1 VVAPRPTN
9 ARLAL
14 TVRVVFLG
22 SQEIGA
28 RCLEVVLRAGHD
40 VVGVGTFEP
49 GGHERWTDDVARIA
63 LERGLPR
70 IRGRRFR
77 TPAAVEELRALAP
90 DILLAVGWRWILP
103 EEVLAVPPRG
113 CLGIHGSLLPR
124 LRGFAPVNWAL
135 IRDERETGPT
145 LFYFDR
151 GTDTGDIV
159 GQQPFVITDD
169 DDAATVRARLA
180 DAAVELLAEH
190 LPGLAAG
197 TAPRTPQNE
206 SGASYGARRT
216 PEDGAI
222 DWRGE
227 PRTVFNW
234 VRGLTRPYPGAF
246 GEIAGRRVVVWK
258 VRPLPGP
265 GPGPGR
271 FDGTAGRPVVGA
283 GSGAVEVVEAALL
296 GDESHGAMQ
305 HVAEEL
311 RRAGGF
317 DPLPGTS

>member
-1 VVAPRPTN
+1 M
-9 ARLAL
+9 
-14 TVRVVFLG
+14 RVVFLG

-28 RCLEVVLRAGHD
+28 RCLEIVLHAGHD
-40 VVGVGTFEP
+40 VVGVGTFDP
-49 GGHERWTDDVARIA
+49 AGHEHWADDVVRIA
-63 LERGLPR
+63 GERGLPR

-77 TPAAVEELRALAP
+77 TEAALAELRALAP
-90 DILLAVGWRWILP
+90 DVLFAVGWRWILP
-103 EEVLAVPPRG
+103 AEVLAVPPRG

-145 LFYFDR
+145 LFYFDE

-159 GQQPFVITDD
+159 GQRPFRITDH
-169 DDAATVRARLA
+169 DDAGTVRARLA
-180 DAAVELLAEH
+180 DAAVKLLAEH

-197 TAPRTPQNE
+197 TAPRVRQSE
-206 SGASYGARRT
+206 AGASYGPRRT

-222 DWRGE
+222 DWRLG
-227 PRTVFNW
+227 PRAVFNW

-246 GEIAGRRVVVWK
+246 ASIGGRRVTVWK
-258 VRPLPGP
+258 VLPLAGA

-271 FDGTAGRPVVGA
+271 IDPRETSRLVAGA
-283 GSGAVEVVEAALL
+283 GSGAVEIVDASFAEDASAGASL
-296 GDESHGAMQ
+296 GLPH
-305 HVAEEL
+305 EL

-317 DPLPGTS
+317 DEAKP

>member
-1 VVAPRPTN
+1 VVDRRSAD
-9 ARLAL
+9 ARSAL
-14 TVRVVFLG
+14 NVRVVFLG

-28 RCLEVVLRAGHD
+28 RCLEVVLRGGHD

-49 GGHERWTDDVARIA
+49 AGHERWADDVGRIA
-63 LERGLPR
+63 EERGLPR

-77 TPAAVEELRALAP
+77 TEAALEELRALAP
-90 DILLAVGWRWILP
+90 DALFAIGWRWILP
-103 EEVLAVPPRG
+103 VQVLAVPPRG

-145 LFYFDR
+145 LFYFDE

-159 GQQPFVITDD
+159 GQRPFAITDE
-169 DDAATVRARLA
+169 DDAGTVRARLA

-197 TAPRTPQNE
+197 SAPRIRQSE
-206 SGASYGARRT
+206 AGASYGPRRT

-222 DWRGE
+222 DWTLE
-227 PRTVFNW
+227 PRALFNW

-246 GEIAGRRVVVWK
+246 ASIGGRRVTLWK
-258 VRPLPGP
+258 VRPLAGRGP
-265 GPGPGR
+265 GSGR
-271 FDGTAGRPVVGA
+271 IDRGETARLVVGA
-283 GSGAVEVVEAALL
+283 GLGAVEILDAAFAGDAPMDAALP
-296 GDESHGAMQ
+296 
-305 HVAEEL
+305 VANEL
-311 RRAGGF
+311 RRVGGF
-317 DPLPGTS
+317 DGANR